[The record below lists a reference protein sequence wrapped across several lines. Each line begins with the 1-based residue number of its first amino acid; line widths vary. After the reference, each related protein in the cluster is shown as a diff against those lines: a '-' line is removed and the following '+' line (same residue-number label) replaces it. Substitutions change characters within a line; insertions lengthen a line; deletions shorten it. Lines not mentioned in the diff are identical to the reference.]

1 MQQGYVQQSAPVYAA
16 QPQTGYQQQP
26 VQQMQQG
33 YVQQPPVRQAPQ
45 GVVQQVQQMNALQGA
60 TVQKADDDI
69 PF

>member
-1 MQQGYVQQSAPVYAA
+1 MQQGYVQQPPVRQAPQGVV
-16 QPQTGYQQQP
+16 QQ

-60 TVQKADDDI
+60 TVQKADDDL